1 MKKRLH
7 CFYLMLL
14 LLLSLLSSTVSQAA
28 SPKRDDNE
36 TKTYTLNIT
45 QSDLLVGDT
54 LTLTVD
60 GVTDEDVSFRSENSE
75 IVSLAPRDAGSCECT
90 AETVGK
96 TAIVVKIREK
106 SVLFFKNT
114 TMTMR
119 CTINVT
125 PKAVSVKFKKR
136 QYKLT
141 LGQKKKVA
149 VILRPGITTEIP
161 IYTSSNPEIAVVNQK
176 GRIITRS
183 KGTTIISATIQNGMT
198 VHCRVIVKGAP
209 KEKNRPPSNTKP
221 PTGTQPPVSTSAPK
235 TRSAG

>member
-1 MKKRLH
+1 MRRRAYHVYILI
-7 CFYLMLL
+7 L

-28 SPKRDDNE
+28 SPKQADNE

-45 QSDLLVGDT
+45 QSDLLLGDSM
-54 LTLTVD
+54 LLIVE
-60 GVTDEDVSFRSENSE
+60 GVTDEEVTFRSDNSE
-75 IVSLAPRDAGSCECT
+75 VVSLSPRDGNTCECT
-90 AETVGK
+90 AEAVGK
-96 TAIVVKIREK
+96 TTIIVKIREK
-106 SVLFFKNT
+106 SMLFFKNT

-141 LGQKKKVA
+141 LGEKKKVA

-161 IYTSSNPEIAVVNQK
+161 VYTSSNPEIAIVNTK

-209 KEKNRPPSNTKP
+209 KEKTM
-221 PTGTQPPVSTSAPK
+221 
-235 TRSAG
+235 

>member
-1 MKKRLH
+1 MRRRAYH
-7 CFYLMLL
+7 GYLLIL

-28 SPKRDDNE
+28 SPKQADNE
-36 TKTYTLNIT
+36 AKTYTLNIT
-45 QSDLLVGDT
+45 QSDLLLGDSM
-54 LTLTVD
+54 LLIVE
-60 GVTDEDVSFRSENSE
+60 GVTDEEVTFRSDNSE
-75 IVSLAPRDAGSCECT
+75 IVSLSPRDGNTCECT
-90 AETVGK
+90 AEAVGK
-96 TAIVVKIREK
+96 TTIIVKIREK
-106 SVLFFKNT
+106 SMLFFKNT

-141 LGQKKKVA
+141 LGEKKKVA

-161 IYTSSNPEIAVVNQK
+161 VYTSSNPEIAIVNTK

-198 VHCRVIVKGAP
+198 VHCRVIVRGLP
-209 KEKNRPPSNTKP
+209 KEK
-221 PTGTQPPVSTSAPK
+221 GM
-235 TRSAG
+235 

>member
-1 MKKRLH
+1 MRRRAYH
-7 CFYLMLL
+7 GYLLIL

-28 SPKRDDNE
+28 SPKRADSE

-45 QSDLLVGDT
+45 QSDLLLGDSM
-54 LTLTVD
+54 LLIVE
-60 GVTDEDVSFRSENSE
+60 GVTDEEVTFRSDNSE
-75 IVSLAPRDAGSCECT
+75 VVSLSPRDGNTCECT

-96 TAIVVKIREK
+96 TTIIVKIREK
-106 SVLFFKNT
+106 SMLFFKNT

-141 LGQKKKVA
+141 LGEKKKVA

-161 IYTSSNPEIAVVNQK
+161 VYTSSNPEIAIVNTK

-198 VHCRVIVKGAP
+198 VHCRVIVRGLP
-209 KEKNRPPSNTKP
+209 KEK
-221 PTGTQPPVSTSAPK
+221 GM
-235 TRSAG
+235 